1 MLSASFVL
9 IFQRSRTALC
19 CYTSRRRL
27 PNKKELPKQYC
38 LAGYIFHKQVIYFNK
53 QVIYFMVICH
63 EPVQKSECYLS
74 LYITSCHDSH
84 LLKVYYVLSFIIG
97 ALYVI
102 CLIFTVAVQIT
113 QYCDFINEASEI
125 QSFSNTSKT
134 EIKQQLR
141 CLSF

>member
-27 PNKKELPKQYC
+27 PNKKELPKQ
-38 LAGYIFHKQVIYFNK
+38 
-53 QVIYFMVICH
+53 VIYFMVICH
-63 EPVQKSECYLS
+63 KPVQKSECYLS

-84 LLKVYYVLSFIIG
+84 LPKVYYVLSFIIG

-125 QSFSNTSKT
+125 QSISNTSKT

-141 CLSF
+141 CLSFYFFYFFFFFMT